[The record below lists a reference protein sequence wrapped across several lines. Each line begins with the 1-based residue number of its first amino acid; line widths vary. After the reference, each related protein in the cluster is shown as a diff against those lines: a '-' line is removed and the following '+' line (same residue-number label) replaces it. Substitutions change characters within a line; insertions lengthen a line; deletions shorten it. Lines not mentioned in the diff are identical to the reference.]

1 MTKEER
7 RELIKVA
14 MGYSNATLKLEN
26 ANLVNVFSG
35 EIYLAN
41 IYIYKKYIADIVEV
55 EKDSFKKADKIIDI
69 QGKYLVPG
77 FIDSHLHIESSHLT
91 PYHFAEAIIP
101 KGTTTIIA
109 DPHEICNALGEEGLN
124 YMLKASENL
133 PMNQYFLVPSCI
145 PSVMKLENTGAE
157 FDADLVDKL
166 LEKDR
171 ILGLGEVMDYIGV
184 IHNDKRMEDIID
196 VAYRK
201 NMFLQGHSPELQG
214 SELSAYLCG
223 GPYTCHETR
232 DGVHAIDKIR
242 KGMTVDARESSISK
256 NIASIIENIKSFKSP
271 RNLTL
276 CTDDREPK
284 DILEKGHI
292 NDCVRVAIKA
302 GLEPIEAIRA
312 VTLNTAQIYRLDKRG
327 AIAPSYFADMLV
339 IDNLKDINVEKVF
352 FEGELVAENNK
363 LLVQINKPHIDLEN
377 KNTINIDELK
387 VEDFMIKAPIEN
399 GKLEIVGM
407 EYINKISS
415 VTRKKTFTVNVKDGY
430 VDLEGDELNFAI
442 SINRY
447 GKKTKAIAV
456 VENFYVN
463 RGAIATTYSH
473 DSHNLT
479 IIYKK
484 PIDAL
489 VAAQRVKNIA
499 GGIVVVE
506 NEKVVKELPFPIGGM
521 LSKNSAYELGN
532 YIVDMNKV
540 LRDYGIESAS
550 PITRPSTL
558 SLIVIPEVKLSDM
571 GLIDVVKQEII
582 KQFWLFVK

>member
-55 EKDSFKKADKIIDI
+55 EKDSLKKADKIIDI

-242 KGMTVDARESSISK
+242 KGMTLDARESSISK

-339 IDNLKDINVEKVF
+339 IDNLKDINIEKVF
-352 FEGELVAENNK
+352 FEGELVAENSK

-521 LSKNSAYELGN
+521 LSKKSAYELGN
-532 YIVDMNKV
+532 DIVDMNKV

-582 KQFWLFVK
+582 KQF

>member
-339 IDNLKDINVEKVF
+339 IDNLKDMNVEKVF

-521 LSKNSAYELGN
+521 LSKKSAYELGN
-532 YIVDMNKV
+532 DIVDMNKV

-582 KQFWLFVK
+582 KQF

>member
-399 GKLEIVGM
+399 EKLEIVGM

-582 KQFWLFVK
+582 KQF

>member
-327 AIAPSYFADMLV
+327 AIAPLA
-339 IDNLKDINVEKVF
+339 I
-352 FEGELVAENNK
+352 
-363 LLVQINKPHIDLEN
+363 LLIC
-377 KNTINIDELK
+377 
-387 VEDFMIKAPIEN
+387 
-399 GKLEIVGM
+399 
-407 EYINKISS
+407 
-415 VTRKKTFTVNVKDGY
+415 
-430 VDLEGDELNFAI
+430 
-442 SINRY
+442 
-447 GKKTKAIAV
+447 
-456 VENFYVN
+456 
-463 RGAIATTYSH
+463 
-473 DSHNLT
+473 
-479 IIYKK
+479 
-484 PIDAL
+484 
-489 VAAQRVKNIA
+489 
-499 GGIVVVE
+499 
-506 NEKVVKELPFPIGGM
+506 
-521 LSKNSAYELGN
+521 
-532 YIVDMNKV
+532 
-540 LRDYGIESAS
+540 
-550 PITRPSTL
+550 
-558 SLIVIPEVKLSDM
+558 
-571 GLIDVVKQEII
+571 
-582 KQFWLFVK
+582 

>member
-312 VTLNTAQIYRLDKRG
+312 VTLNTAQIYRLEKRG

-582 KQFWLFVK
+582 KQF

>member
-256 NIASIIENIKSFKSP
+256 NIVSIIENIKSFKSP

-582 KQFWLFVK
+582 KQF

>member
-41 IYIYKKYIADIVEV
+41 IYIYKKYIADVVEI

-521 LSKNSAYELGN
+521 LSKKSAYELGN
-532 YIVDMNKV
+532 DIVDMNKV

-582 KQFWLFVK
+582 KQF

>member
-532 YIVDMNKV
+532 YIIDMNKV

-582 KQFWLFVK
+582 KQF

>member
-7 RELIKVA
+7 RELIKVT

-521 LSKNSAYELGN
+521 LSKKSAYELGN
-532 YIVDMNKV
+532 DIVDMNKV

-582 KQFWLFVK
+582 KQF

>member
-55 EKDSFKKADKIIDI
+55 EKDSFKKADKITDI

-582 KQFWLFVK
+582 KQF

>member
-55 EKDSFKKADKIIDI
+55 EKDNFKKADKIIDI

-521 LSKNSAYELGN
+521 LSKKSAYELGN
-532 YIVDMNKV
+532 DIVDMNKV

-582 KQFWLFVK
+582 KQF

>member
-26 ANLVNVFSG
+26 ANLINVFSG

-582 KQFWLFVK
+582 KQF

>member
-133 PMNQYFLVPSCI
+133 SMNQYFLVPSCI

-582 KQFWLFVK
+582 KQF

>member
-35 EIYLAN
+35 EIYLAD

-582 KQFWLFVK
+582 KQF

>member
-14 MGYSNATLKLEN
+14 MGYSSATLKLEN

-35 EIYLAN
+35 EVYLAN
-41 IYIYKKYIADIVEV
+41 IYIYKKYIADVVEV

-109 DPHEICNALGEEGLN
+109 DPHEICNALGEEGLD

-214 SELSAYLCG
+214 TELSAYLCG

-232 DGVHAIDKIR
+232 NGVHAIDKIR

-256 NIASIIENIKSFKSP
+256 NITSIVENIKSFKSP

-352 FEGELVAENNK
+352 FEGELVAEDNK

-377 KNTINIDELK
+377 KNTINISELK

-399 GKLEIVGM
+399 GKLEIIGM

-415 VTRKKTFTVNVKDGY
+415 VTRKKTFTVNVKYGY
-430 VDLEGDELNFAI
+430 VDLDGSELNFAI

-521 LSKNSAYELGN
+521 LSKKSAYELGN
-532 YIVDMNKV
+532 DIVDMNKV

-571 GLIDVVKQEII
+571 GIIDVVKQEII
-582 KQFWLFVK
+582 KQF

>member
-109 DPHEICNALGEEGLN
+109 DPHEICNALGEDGLN

-582 KQFWLFVK
+582 KQF

>member
-55 EKDSFKKADKIIDI
+55 EKDNFKKADKIIDI
-69 QGKYLVPG
+69 QEKYLVPG

-201 NMFLQGHSPELQG
+201 NIFLQGHSPELQG

-521 LSKNSAYELGN
+521 LSKKSAYELGN
-532 YIVDMNKV
+532 DIVDMNKV

-582 KQFWLFVK
+582 KQF

>member
-26 ANLVNVFSG
+26 ANLVNIFSG

-352 FEGELVAENNK
+352 FEGELVAENSK

-521 LSKNSAYELGN
+521 LSKKSAYELGN
-532 YIVDMNKV
+532 DIVDMNKV

-582 KQFWLFVK
+582 KQF

>member
-242 KGMTVDARESSISK
+242 KGMTIDARESSISK

-521 LSKNSAYELGN
+521 LSKKSAYELGN
-532 YIVDMNKV
+532 DIVDMNKV

-582 KQFWLFVK
+582 KQF

>member
-109 DPHEICNALGEEGLN
+109 DPHEICNTLGEEGLN

-256 NIASIIENIKSFKSP
+256 NTASIIENIKSFKSP

-582 KQFWLFVK
+582 KQF

>member
-55 EKDSFKKADKIIDI
+55 EKDSFKKADKIINI

-521 LSKNSAYELGN
+521 LSKKSAYELGN
-532 YIVDMNKV
+532 DIVDMNKV

-582 KQFWLFVK
+582 KQF

>member
-55 EKDSFKKADKIIDI
+55 EKDNFKKADKIIDI
-69 QGKYLVPG
+69 QEKYLVPG

-377 KNTINIDELK
+377 KNTINIEELK

-489 VAAQRVKNIA
+489 VAAQRIKNIA

-582 KQFWLFVK
+582 KQF

>member
-14 MGYSNATLKLEN
+14 MGYSNVTLKLEN

-582 KQFWLFVK
+582 KQF

>member
-499 GGIVVVE
+499 GGIVFVE

-582 KQFWLFVK
+582 KQF

>member
-399 GKLEIVGM
+399 GKLEVVGM
-407 EYINKISS
+407 EYINKISC

-489 VAAQRVKNIA
+489 VATQRVKNIA

-582 KQFWLFVK
+582 KQF

>member
-133 PMNQYFLVPSCI
+133 PMNPYFLVPSCI

-489 VAAQRVKNIA
+489 VAAQRIKNIA

-582 KQFWLFVK
+582 KQF

>member
-447 GKKTKAIAV
+447 GFLLPTPGYAPC
-456 VENFYVN
+456 
-463 RGAIATTYSH
+463 R
-473 DSHNLT
+473 NL
-479 IIYKK
+479 Y
-484 PIDAL
+484 
-489 VAAQRVKNIA
+489 Q
-499 GGIVVVE
+499 
-506 NEKVVKELPFPIGGM
+506 
-521 LSKNSAYELGN
+521 
-532 YIVDMNKV
+532 
-540 LRDYGIESAS
+540 
-550 PITRPSTL
+550 
-558 SLIVIPEVKLSDM
+558 
-571 GLIDVVKQEII
+571 
-582 KQFWLFVK
+582 

>member
-55 EKDSFKKADKIIDI
+55 EKDSLKKADKIIDI

-327 AIAPSYFADMLV
+327 AIVPSYFADMLV

-352 FEGELVAENNK
+352 FEGELVAENSK

-415 VTRKKTFTVNVKDGY
+415 VTRKKTFIVNVKDGY

-521 LSKNSAYELGN
+521 LSKKSAYELGN
-532 YIVDMNKV
+532 DIVDMNKV

-582 KQFWLFVK
+582 KQF

>member
-109 DPHEICNALGEEGLN
+109 DPHEICNALGEEGLD

-232 DGVHAIDKIR
+232 NGIHAIDKIR

-302 GLEPIEAIRA
+302 GLEPIETIRA
-312 VTLNTAQIYRLDKRG
+312 VTLNTAQVYRLDKRG

-430 VDLEGDELNFAI
+430 VDLDGSELNFAI

-489 VAAQRVKNIA
+489 VAAQRVKNIS

-521 LSKNSAYELGN
+521 LSKKSAYELGN
-532 YIVDMNKV
+532 DIVDMNKV

-571 GLIDVVKQEII
+571 GIIDVVKQEII
-582 KQFWLFVK
+582 KQF

>member
-284 DILEKGHI
+284 DILENGHI

-377 KNTINIDELK
+377 KNTINIDELN

-582 KQFWLFVK
+582 KQF

>member
-166 LEKDR
+166 LKKDR

-415 VTRKKTFTVNVKDGY
+415 VTGKKTFTVNVKDGY

-521 LSKNSAYELGN
+521 LSKKSAYELGN

-582 KQFWLFVK
+582 KQF

>member
-157 FDADLVDKL
+157 FGADLVDKL

-171 ILGLGEVMDYIGV
+171 ILGLGEVMDYIGI

-232 DGVHAIDKIR
+232 NGVHAIDKIR

-256 NIASIIENIKSFKSP
+256 NITSIVENIKSFKSP

-312 VTLNTAQIYRLDKRG
+312 VTLNTAQVYRLDKRG

-352 FEGELVAENNK
+352 FEGELVAENSK
-363 LLVQINKPHIDLEN
+363 LLVQINKPHIDTEN

-415 VTRKKTFTVNVKDGY
+415 VTRKKTFTVNIKDGY
-430 VDLEGDELNFAI
+430 VDLDGSELNFAI

-489 VAAQRVKNIA
+489 VATQRVKDIA

-521 LSKNSAYELGN
+521 LSKKSAYELGN
-532 YIVDMNKV
+532 DIVDMNKV

-582 KQFWLFVK
+582 KQF

>member
-14 MGYSNATLKLEN
+14 IGYSNATLKLEN

-582 KQFWLFVK
+582 KQF

>member
-327 AIAPSYFADMLV
+327 AIAPSYFTDMLV

-582 KQFWLFVK
+582 KQF

>member
-201 NMFLQGHSPELQG
+201 NIFLQGHSPELQG

-582 KQFWLFVK
+582 KQF

>member
-14 MGYSNATLKLEN
+14 MGYSSATLKLEN

-41 IYIYKKYIADIVEV
+41 IYIYKKYIADVVEV

-69 QGKYLVPG
+69 QRKYLVPG

-109 DPHEICNALGEEGLN
+109 DPHEICNALGEEGLD

-232 DGVHAIDKIR
+232 NGVHAIDKIR

-256 NIASIIENIKSFKSP
+256 NITSIIENIKNFKSP

-327 AIAPSYFADMLV
+327 AIAPSYFADILV

-363 LLVQINKPHIDLEN
+363 LLVQINKPYIDLEN
-377 KNTINIDELK
+377 KNTINIGELK
-387 VEDFMIKAPIEN
+387 IEDFMIKAPIEN

-415 VTRKKTFTVNVKDGY
+415 VTRKKTFTVSVKDGY
-430 VDLEGDELNFAI
+430 VDLDGSELNFAI

-484 PIDAL
+484 PINAL

-499 GGIVVVE
+499 GGIVIVE

-521 LSKNSAYELGN
+521 LSKKSAYELGN
-532 YIVDMNKV
+532 DIVDMNKV

-571 GLIDVVKQEII
+571 GIIDVVKQEII
-582 KQFWLFVK
+582 KQF